1 MNATQKAGSFQFKQ
15 FSIKQDECTMK
26 VGTDGVLLGA
36 WASVDDANHILDI
49 GAGTGVIAIMLGQRT
64 QDSTA
69 KVHAVEIDEKAAA
82 QAKENMQATDWS
94 ARMELYQE
102 SIQDYSRKSDLKY
115 DLIVSNPPF
124 FSGGTF
130 SHNQDRNDVRHTIK
144 LPHGDLLI
152 AIRRLLSKQGRFCVV
167 LPLIEG
173 LRFQE
178 MAGEYSLYCTKKT
191 KVKSKA
197 DKGVERLLLQF
208 EWDDQPEQVDELVI
222 QHEGRND
229 WTEAYIGLTRD
240 FYLKMP

>member
-1 MNATQKAGSFQFKQ
+1 
-15 FSIKQDECTMK
+15 MK

-36 WASVDDANHILDI
+36 WASVDGASHILDI

-64 QDSTA
+64 QTTSA
-69 KVHAVEIDEKAAA
+69 QVHAVEIDTKAAE
-82 QAKENMQATDWS
+82 QAKDNMQAATWAD
-94 ARMELYQE
+94 RLVLFQE
-102 SIQDYSRKSDLKY
+102 SIQDFARRSEIKY

-152 AIRRLLSKQGRFCVV
+152 AIRRLLAKNGRFCVV

-178 MAGEYSLYCTKKT
+178 MAGEYSLFCTKKT

-208 EWDDQPEQVDELVI
+208 EWAEQAEQVDELII

-229 WTEAYIGLTRD
+229 WTAEYIKLTRD